1 MLTLGSKSH
10 YGLKALLYLAEYSE
24 NGPLQIK
31 DIAAS
36 RHIPQNYLEQIF
48 NQLGKANIVRSFRGK
63 NGGYKL
69 AGDPGG
75 LTVKDIILLLEGGI
89 ELVPAGAGS
98 ADALSVL
105 LQKAQECLL
114 ATLTVSLADLLAQQR
129 LQQDV
134 VMFDI

>member
-1 MLTLGSKSH
+1 M
-10 YGLKALLYLAEYSE
+10 
-24 NGPLQIK
+24 
-31 DIAAS
+31 
-36 RHIPQNYLEQIF
+36 
-48 NQLGKANIVRSFRGK
+48 
-63 NGGYKL
+63 